1 VGDTFFGELNERFSI
16 PGVLTF
22 KKAPGGL
29 VYAAVQ
35 NDYAAANIFLH
46 GAQVTSYIPEGH
58 EPVLFLSELSRY
70 EECRAIRGGIPVSWP
85 WFADH
90 PSDSSKPAHGFA
102 RTTEWTVKK
111 TGLLSG
117 GGAGITLGLTDNE
130 ATRMLWDYSFELE
143 LDISIGETLNLAL
156 TMRNTGDERFS
167 ITSAFHSY
175 YHISAIGD
183 IAILGLEDTDYI
195 DKVDG
200 FKVKTQDGPVRISE
214 ETDRIYLH
222 TEKGCIL
229 SDPGYGRNIRIRKSG
244 SGSTVVWN
252 PWEEKA
258 RNMSDLG
265 DDDYRNFVCVEVANA
280 GDDIIQIHPGGE
292 HRLGLTVMVEEL

>member
-1 VGDTFFGELNERFSI
+1 LSGLNERFSI
-16 PGVLTF
+16 PGVLAF
-22 KKAPGGL
+22 RKSPGGL

-35 NDYAAANIFLH
+35 NDYAAANVFLH
-46 GAQVTSYIPEGH
+46 GAQVTSYIPEGQ

-70 EECRAIRGGIPVSWP
+70 EGGRAIRGGIPLSWP

-102 RTTEWTVKK
+102 RTTELTVKK
-111 TGLLSG
+111 TGLLAG
-117 GGAGITLGLTDNE
+117 GGEGITLGLTDNE
-130 ATRMLWDYSFELE
+130 ATRGLWDYSFSLE
-143 LDISIGETLNLAL
+143 LDISIGSALDLAL
-156 TMRNTGDERFS
+156 TMRNTDDERFS

-175 YHISAIGD
+175 YHVSSIGD
-183 IAILGLEDTDYI
+183 ISIMGLEDSDYI

-200 FKVKTQDGPVRISE
+200 FKVKTQDEPVRISE

-229 SDPGYGRNIRIRKSG
+229 SDPGYGRKIRIRKSG

-252 PWEEKA
+252 PWRDKA
-258 RNMSDLG
+258 RSMADLG
-265 DDDYRNFVCVEVANA
+265 DDDYRGFVCVEVANA
-280 GDDIIQIHPGGE
+280 GEDIIRIPPGGE
-292 HRLGLTVMVEEL
+292 HRLGLTVMVEEM